1 MAGLPRYIF
10 ALWIAASFCTVAL
23 GQTPDSASAH
33 TEIQTNGQPNI
44 VFIMADDLGPG
55 WVDYDGSNPD
65 INTPNLQ
72 RLAESGMIFSKAY
85 AAAPVC
91 SPTRAACIT
100 GRSPAKIGMTTHVPG
115 KAGNERK
122 GPKGSPEG
130 ADSLKHLPLESPSYA
145 RELKRLGYATGFIGK
160 WHLAGEGSIKSNTGT
175 INKNWHP
182 EHFGFDV
189 NVGGCAYG
197 QPNSWF
203 DPYRNETVPSR
214 LKGEYLT
221 DRLGDEAASF
231 IKSNHTKPF
240 HLTLWPYSVHTP
252 IRAPKE
258 LVRKNGGKKYN
269 AMIESLDNA
278 VGKVI
283 DALEATQTRDK
294 TLLIFYSDNGGYFPT
309 PWLADKKGSL
319 LEGGLRVPMVVS
331 WPDVI
336 EARTTC
342 DQPVTSMDFFPTFV
356 HAAGGSTAEF
366 TLLEGLDLKPL
377 FQRSSK
383 LDRDALYWHFPHNR
397 KVSHSM
403 GSTIL
408 DGDWKYYQGYG
419 LVEDALYNLEDDP
432 LEKSNVI
439 DTNPEL
445 ANKLSTKLNAWLTRV
460 SATMPKTNSAK

>member
-1 MAGLPRYIF
+1 M
-10 ALWIAASFCTVAL
+10 
-23 GQTPDSASAH
+23 
-33 TEIQTNGQPNI
+33 
-44 VFIMADDLGPG
+44 
-55 WVDYDGSNPD
+55 
-65 INTPNLQ
+65 
-72 RLAESGMIFSKAY
+72 
-85 AAAPVC
+85 
-91 SPTRAACIT
+91 
-100 GRSPAKIGMTTHVPG
+100 
-115 KAGNERK
+115 
-122 GPKGSPEG
+122 
-130 ADSLKHLPLESPSYA
+130 
-145 RELKRLGYATGFIGK
+145 
-160 WHLAGEGSIKSNTGT
+160 
-175 INKNWHP
+175 
-182 EHFGFDV
+182 
-189 NVGGCAYG
+189 
-197 QPNSWF
+197 
-203 DPYRNETVPSR
+203 
-214 LKGEYLT
+214 
-221 DRLGDEAASF
+221 
-231 IKSNHTKPF
+231 
-240 HLTLWPYSVHTP
+240 
-252 IRAPKE
+252 
-258 LVRKNGGKKYN
+258 RKNGGKKYN

-283 DALEATQTRDK
+283 DALDATQTRDK
-294 TLLIFYSDNGGYFPT
+294 TLLIFYSDNGGHFPT